1 MKLATSQKIHEGPW
15 GGGNNFN
22 LSLKTYLE
30 HRGHTVVQSLDDRD
44 IDIILLTDPR
54 FRNPNLSYVAGH
66 VLRYLMFKNP
76 NAIVVQ
82 RINECDARKNTRT
95 MDARLKMANYCA
107 DHTVFIATWLRDLDV
122 WRKSDGAGSSVILN
136 GADTE
141 VFNDLG
147 YAPWN
152 GTEPLKLVTHHWGGN
167 RMKGFDVYE
176 QLDALLGT
184 PKWRGKIDFTYIGN
198 LPQGF
203 AFKNANHLSP
213 MSGHEL
219 ATTLRQHHAYVT
231 ASINEP
237 AGMHHIEGAL
247 CGMPLLYRESG
258 ALPEYCSGFG
268 EPFSGPKDFEP
279 ALSRMLDNYAHWRS
293 CLPDYSHTAEHMARE
308 YFDLFT
314 TLLEHRDDIIAKRR
328 IWRDPLALFLN
339 QLPL

>member
-22 LSLKTYLE
+22 LSLKNYLNQ
-30 HRGHTVVQSLDDRD
+30 RGHTVVQSLDDND

-54 FRNPNLSYVAGH
+54 YRNANLNYVAGNI
-66 VLRYLMFKNP
+66 LRYLMFKNP

-82 RINECDARKNTRT
+82 RINECDARKNTKT
-95 MDARLKMANYCA
+95 MNARLKLANYCA
-107 DHTVFIATWLRDLDV
+107 DHTVFIASWLRDLDL
-122 WRKSDGAGSSVILN
+122 WRKTDGDGSSVILN

-141 VFNDLG
+141 VFNDNG
-147 YAPWN
+147 YVPWN

-176 QLDALLGT
+176 QLDTLLGT
-184 PKWRGKIDFTYIGN
+184 PEWRGKINFTYIGN
-198 LPQGF
+198 LPDGF
-203 AFKNANHLSP
+203 AFKNAKHVSP

-219 ATTLRQHHAYVT
+219 ATTLRKHHAYVT
-231 ASINEP
+231 ASICEP

-258 ALPEYCSGFG
+258 ALPEYCAGFG
-268 EPFSGPKDFEP
+268 EPFSGPENFEP
-279 ALSRMLDNYAHWRS
+279 ALKRMLDKYFDWRA
-293 CLPDYSHTAEHMARE
+293 CLPSYSHTAEHMACG
-308 YFDLFT
+308 YLDLFND
-314 TLLEHRDDIIAKRR
+314 LLERREEIIRKRR
-328 IWRDPLALFLN
+328 LFRDPLALFLN